1 MVAARRPPRRWTL
14 AVLLLAF
21 VLLAA
26 IGSLSSFYTD
36 LLWFREVDKTSVF
49 WGQIRAKVT
58 LGLLAGVGSG
68 LIVGINLWL
77 VERLAP
83 RYRVNVAGRPQ
94 VERIHQVLGPYLRPL
109 RIGVAAFLGLVVGL
123 QASGSWQTFLL
134 WRNAA
139 PFNQKDPQFHKDIGF
154 YVFKL
159 PFMQAVFGWLF
170 WTLVLALLLS
180 AAGHYLLGGIR
191 PQVSS
196 DRIAGPT
203 QSHLTILLGLIVAL
217 KAWGYWLNKY
227 QLVYSTRGA
236 VTGATY
242 TDVKAQLPALEV
254 LFWVALICALLFF
267 WGVRSRGIAVPL
279 FSIVLL
285 AGVSIIIGGITPAL
299 FQRFRVAPQELQ
311 RERPYIQRNIDAS
324 RQAFGLDRIETR
336 PFEDGAA
343 LTPQDVS
350 DNRPTVDNIRLW
362 DPEVLKPSIKNLQA
376 IAQYYSFSDVD
387 VDRYPVDKQ
396 LRQVMI
402 SVREVDP
409 TLLSSG
415 AKTWQNLHLAYTH
428 GYGVVA
434 TQVNTAA
441 KQGQP
446 DFIVSDFD
454 QTKAKIPVTRPQV
467 YFGEPP
473 QAGPDY
479 VVVDTKQPEVDRPT
493 PGGDTKTSSYEGD
506 GGIQLSSGARR
517 LAFALRFRDINL
529 LISGNITPQ
538 SRLMFNRDVRE
549 RVEKVAPFLQWD
561 GDPYAVVVDGRIMF
575 VRDGYTTTDDY
586 PYVQRINFGD
596 AARHDETN
604 ARGVRGSGNYIRN
617 SVKAVVDAYT
627 GKITL
632 YVFDDSDP
640 ILRTWRKAFPSLF
653 APKASMPAALQA
665 HLRYPEDLFSIQ
677 TDRYTLYHLDTAD
690 ELYSRKDLWTLPEDR
705 SGEIQQQQQQQQQQ
719 QAQSPV
725 AALAPPENAG
735 KMRPYYLLTQL
746 PGQDSPG
753 FSLVMPFTPNN
764 KQNMVAYMAVG
775 SDPENYGQMT
785 LFSLDPART
794 IDGPTQVNNRILA
807 NSTVA
812 SQLSLLNQQGSKVI
826 LGNLLI
832 VPVKESLLYVQPI
845 FVQSAGAS
853 QSSIINTIPL
863 LEKVAVVLNTDVG
876 YADTLAGAIS
886 QVVGGQAA
894 PPAPETPTTPKPPS
908 QQQPPPAASATVRQL
923 LQRASQEY
931 TAAQQALQKGDLAG
945 YQQHVNAMAKLLDQ
959 ALSSSQGKAPSSTT
973 TPGS

>member
-1 MVAARRPPRRWTL
+1 MAERLARGGLHEAAVTSERPTAVVAARRPPRRWTL

-49 WGQIRAKVT
+49 WVQIRAKVT

-77 VERLAP
+77 VELLSP
-83 RYRVNVAGRPQ
+83 RYRVNVGGRPR
-94 VERIHQVLGPYLRPL
+94 VERIQQVLGPYIRPL

-134 WRNAA
+134 WRNAVS
-139 PFNQKDPQFHKDIGF
+139 FNQKDPQFHRDIGF
-154 YVFKL
+154 YVF
-159 PFMQAVFGWLF
+159 
-170 WTLVLALLLS
+170 
-180 AAGHYLLGGIR
+180 LLGGIR

-227 QLVYSTRGA
+227 QLVYSKRGA

-242 TDVKAQLPALEV
+242 TDVKAQIPALEV
-254 LFWVALICALLFF
+254 LFWVALICAVLFF

-285 AGVSIIIGGITPAL
+285 AGVSIIIGGITPAV

-311 RERPYIQRNIDAS
+311 RERPYSQRNIDAA
-324 RQAFGLDRIETR
+324 RQAFNLDSIQTK

-343 LTPQDVS
+343 LSSQDINA
-350 DNRPTVDNIRLW
+350 NRSTVDNIRLW

-387 VDRYPVDKQ
+387 VDRYQVDGQ

-409 TLLSSG
+409 SLLSSG

-446 DFIVSDFD
+446 DFIVSNFD
-454 QTKAKIPVTRPQV
+454 QSKAKISVTQPRV

-479 VVVDTKQPEVDRPT
+479 VVVDTRQPEVDRPT
-493 PGGDTKTSSYEGD
+493 PTGDT
-506 GGIQLSSGARR
+506 QLSSYDANGGVQLSSTARR

-529 LISGNITPQ
+529 LISGNITSQ
-538 SRLMFNRDVRE
+538 SRLMFNRDIRE
-549 RVEKVAPFLQWD
+549 RVEKGAPFLQWD

-575 VRDGYTTTDDY
+575 VRDGYTTSNDY

-596 AARHDETN
+596 AARHDESS
-604 ARGVRGSGNYIRN
+604 AGGVSGSGNYIRN

-627 GKITL
+627 GKVTL
-632 YVFDDSDP
+632 YAFDESDP
-640 ILRTWRKAFPSLF
+640 ILQTWRKAFPNLF
-653 APKASMPAALQA
+653 APKASMPVGLQS

-677 TDRYTLYHLDTAD
+677 TDRYTLYHLSTAD
-690 ELYSRKDLWTLPEDR
+690 ELYSRKDLWSLPEDR
-705 SGEIQQQQQQQQQQ
+705 SGEIQQQQQQPQP
-719 QAQSPV
+719 QSPV
-725 AALAPPENAG
+725 AALAPPTNAG
-735 KMRPYYLLTQL
+735 KMRPYYLLTRL
-746 PGQDSPG
+746 P
-753 FSLVMPFTPNN
+753 
-764 KQNMVAYMAVG
+764 
-775 SDPENYGQMT
+775 
-785 LFSLDPART
+785 
-794 IDGPTQVNNRILA
+794 
-807 NSTVA
+807 
-812 SQLSLLNQQGSKVI
+812 
-826 LGNLLI
+826 
-832 VPVKESLLYVQPI
+832 
-845 FVQSAGAS
+845 
-853 QSSIINTIPL
+853 
-863 LEKVAVVLNTDVG
+863 
-876 YADTLAGAIS
+876 
-886 QVVGGQAA
+886 
-894 PPAPETPTTPKPPS
+894 
-908 QQQPPPAASATVRQL
+908 
-923 LQRASQEY
+923 
-931 TAAQQALQKGDLAG
+931 
-945 YQQHVNAMAKLLDQ
+945 
-959 ALSSSQGKAPSSTT
+959 
-973 TPGS
+973 

>member
-1 MVAARRPPRRWTL
+1 VVAARRPPRRWTL

-36 LLWFREVDKTSVF
+36 LLWFREVDKTNVF
-49 WGQIRAKVT
+49 WGQISAKVT

-83 RYRVNVAGRPQ
+83 RYSVNVVGRPQ
-94 VERIHQVLGPYLRPL
+94 ERVQQVLGPYLRPL

-134 WRNAA
+134 WRNAV
-139 PFNQKDPQFHKDIGF
+139 PFNSKDPQFHRDIGF

-170 WTLVLALLLS
+170 TTLVLALLLS

-191 PQVSS
+191 PQAQSN
-196 DRIAGPT
+196 RIAGPT

-242 TDVKAQLPALEV
+242 TDVKAQIPALEV

-285 AGVSIIIGGITPAL
+285 AGVSIIIGGITPAV

-311 RERPYIQRNIDAS
+311 RERPYIQRNIDAT
-324 RQAFGLDRIETR
+324 RQAFGLDRIQTR

-343 LTPQDVS
+343 LSADDIS
-350 DNRPTVDNIRLW
+350 ANRSTVDNIRLW

-387 VDRYPVDKQ
+387 VDRYPVDGQ

-402 SVREVDP
+402 AVREVDP
-409 TLLSSG
+409 SLLSSG

-454 QTKAKIPVTRPQV
+454 QAKAKIPVTQPQV

-493 PGGDTKTSSYEGD
+493 PTGETKTSSYDAD
-506 GGIQLSSGARR
+506 GGVQLSSAARR

-529 LISGNITPQ
+529 LISGNITSQ
-538 SRLMFNRDVRE
+538 SRLMFNRDVRD

-561 GDPYAVVVDGRIMF
+561 GDPYAVVVDGHILF
-575 VRDGYTTTDDY
+575 VRDGYTITNDY
-586 PYVQRINFGD
+586 PYVQRVDFGD
-596 AARHDETN
+596 AARRDDSNNTP
-604 ARGVRGSGNYIRN
+604 GVRGSGNYIRN

-627 GKITL
+627 GKVTL
-632 YVFDDSDP
+632 YAYDESDP
-640 ILRTWRKAFPSLF
+640 ILQTWRKAFPNLF
-653 APKASMPAALQA
+653 APKASMPAGLLP

-677 TDRYTLYHLDTAD
+677 TDRYTLYHLNTAD
-690 ELYSRKDLWTLPEDR
+690 ELYSRKDLWALPEDR
-705 SGEIQQQQQQQQQQ
+705 SGEIQQQQQQQQ

-725 AALAPPENAG
+725 AALAPPTNAG
-735 KMRPYYLLTQL
+735 KMRPYYLLTRL
-746 PGQDSPG
+746 PGQDEPK

-775 SDPENYGQMT
+775 SDPDDYGQMT
-785 LFSLDPART
+785 LFSLDPSRT
-794 IDGPTQVNNRILA
+794 IDGPTQVNARILA
-807 NSTVA
+807 NPTVA

-832 VPVKESLLYVQPI
+832 VPVKDSLLYVQPI

-853 QSSIINTIPL
+853 QSAAVNTIPL

-876 YADTLAGAIS
+876 YADTLSGAIE
-886 QVVGGQAA
+886 QVVTGQA
-894 PPAPETPTTPKPPS
+894 PPQAPEPPTT
-908 QQQPPPAASATVRQL
+908 QPPTSGQGASATVRQL

-931 TAAQQALQKGDLAG
+931 DAAQAALQKGDLAG

-959 ALSSSQGKAPSSTT
+959 ALGSSQGKPPSSTT
-973 TPGS
+973 PGS

>member
-1 MVAARRPPRRWTL
+1 MAKRLARGGLHEAAVLSERPPAVVAARRPPRRWTL

-49 WGQIRAKVT
+49 WGQISAKVT

-83 RYRVNVAGRPQ
+83 RYSVNVAGRPQ
-94 VERIHQVLGPYLRPL
+94 VERIQQVLGPYLRPL

-139 PFNQKDPQFHKDIGF
+139 PFNEKDPQFHRDIGF
-154 YVFKL
+154 YVFQL

-170 WTLVLALLLS
+170 TTLVLALLLS

-242 TDVKAQLPALEV
+242 TDVKAQIPALEV
-254 LFWVALICALLFF
+254 LFWVALICAVLFF

-285 AGVSIIIGGITPAL
+285 AGISIIIGGITPAV

-311 RERPYIQRNIDAS
+311 RERPFIQRNIDAS
-324 RQAFGLDRIETR
+324 RRAFGLDRIQTR

-343 LTPQDVS
+343 LTAQDVAA
-350 DNRPTVDNIRLW
+350 NRPTVDNIRLW

-387 VDRYPVDKQ
+387 VDRYPVDGQ

-402 SVREVDP
+402 AVREVDP

-454 QTKAKIPVTRPQV
+454 QAKAKIPVTQPRV

-493 PGGDTKTSSYEGD
+493 PSGETQMSSYDGD
-506 GGIQLSSGARR
+506 GGVQLSSTARR

-529 LISGNITPQ
+529 LISGNITSQ
-538 SRLMFNRDVRE
+538 SRLMFNRDIRE

-575 VRDGYTTTDDY
+575 VRDGYTTTNDY

-596 AARHDETN
+596 AARHDETS
-604 ARGVRGSGNYIRN
+604 AGGVRGSGNYIRN

-627 GKITL
+627 GKVTL
-632 YVFDDSDP
+632 FAFDESDP
-640 ILRTWRKAFPSLF
+640 ILQTWRKAFPKLF
-653 APKASMPAALQA
+653 APMASMPAGLKA

-677 TDRYTLYHLDTAD
+677 TDRYTLYHLNTAD

-705 SGEIQQQQQQQQQQ
+705 SGEIQQQQQQP

-725 AALAPPENAG
+725 VAIAPPTNAG
-735 KMRPYYLLTQL
+735 KMRPYYLLTRL
-746 PGQDSPG
+746 PGQNVQK

-775 SDPENYGQMT
+775 SDP
-785 LFSLDPART
+785 
-794 IDGPTQVNNRILA
+794 V
-807 NSTVA
+807 
-812 SQLSLLNQQGSKVI
+812 NQQGSKVI

-832 VPVKESLLYVQPI
+832 VPVKDSLLYVQPI

-853 QSSIINTIPL
+853 QSAAINTIPL

-876 YADTLAGAIS
+876 YADTLSDAIS
-886 QVVGGQAA
+886 QVVTGQPVSPTPEPPNSTA
-894 PPAPETPTTPKPPS
+894 PT
-908 QQQPPPAASATVRQL
+908 QQPGASATVQQL
-923 LQRASQEY
+923 LQRANQEY
-931 TAAQQALQKGDLAG
+931 QAAQQALQKGDLAA
-945 YQQHVNAMAKLLDQ
+945 YQQHVNAMARLLNQ
-959 ALSSSQGKAPSSTT
+959 ALGTSQGKAPSSTT
-973 TPGS
+973 PGS